1 MRNII
6 LTTICCLSVLLN
18 GVICFKSSDKIK
30 QLEETTKYLEV
41 AVESIAAIQ
50 ASPINKPK
58 TIVLG
63 APSSSSDLER
73 RIQSLEYDTQRQKS
87 KLKDIELENDYAQ
100 YKAYTNSIEQEKL
113 IEQQNKTNKELKDKI
128 RDLERYELNPF
139 P

>member
-18 GVICFKSSDKIK
+18 GVICFKSSAKIK

-50 ASPINKPK
+50 ASPINKSK
-58 TIVLG
+58 TIVLE

-113 IEQQNKTNKELKDKI
+113 IEQQNKTNKELQDKI